1 VRFHA
6 ANATYKAGVSANLR
20 CSAASSHG
28 GCGAHQHGPIRMSSK
43 YPTVLDCLR
52 ELGQRIQ
59 REHGPT
65 CVAAAQKLQAED
77 DQAVSTKRPSDEGA
91 ASLNSTEVSMLH
103 TKLKIIQERAAQAI

>member
-1 VRFHA
+1 
-6 ANATYKAGVSANLR
+6 
-20 CSAASSHG
+20 
-28 GCGAHQHGPIRMSSK
+28 MSSK

-65 CVAAAQKLQAED
+65 CVAAAQKLQAADE
-77 DQAVSTKRPSDEGA
+77 QAASTKRPSDEGA
-91 ASLNSTEVSMLH
+91 ASLNATEVLMLH